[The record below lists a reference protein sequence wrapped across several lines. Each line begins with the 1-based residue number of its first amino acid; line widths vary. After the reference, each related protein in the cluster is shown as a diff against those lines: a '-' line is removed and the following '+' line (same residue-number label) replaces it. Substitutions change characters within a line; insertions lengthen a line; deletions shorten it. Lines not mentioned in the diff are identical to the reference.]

1 MTGRV
6 AIVPL
11 TRARELAVAIG
22 LSTST
27 GNRTM
32 FSILLRNLK
41 TPVEDGVAS
50 WPPDG
55 AVPASAE
62 G

>member
-27 GNRTM
+27 GNWTM

-41 TPVEDGVAS
+41 IPVEDGVAS